1 MAAILKPVFDRIKTP
16 QITAAD
22 KARLAS
28 NIAAVGNKWSSSAFD
43 WYKTW
48 LITELRKLQ
57 KHKCC
62 YCRRVI
68 LFNKGAREIEH
79 IVDKGKHPDYMFE
92 VGNLAL
98 ACKDC
103 NNNKGVKSVLAPA
116 FKLVKGAPYPTDEN
130 SYLWVHPH
138 LHKYSAHIII
148 HQGWV
153 YEAKDMSP
161 QGGAVITKC
170 KLNDLEALE
179 SKNRVAFICA
189 AQTLESAVDRASGLV
204 DEAGIDRICREVAP
218 VLSALWTG
226 KSSKTID
233 DAIRRAHSNVKKI
246 V

>member
-1 MAAILKPVFDRIKTP
+1 MATTLNPVFERIETP
-16 QITAAD
+16 KVTAAD
-22 KARLAS
+22 KLKLAS
-28 NIAAVGNKWSSSAFD
+28 NIAAVGNKWGSSAFG

-48 LITELRKLQ
+48 LIKELRALQ
-57 KHKCC
+57 KDKCC

-79 IVDKGKHPDYMFE
+79 IVDKGKQADYTFE
-92 VGNLAL
+92 VRNLAL

-116 FKLVKGAPYPTDEN
+116 FKLAKGAPYPTSEN

-153 YEAKDMSP
+153 YEARNMSP

-170 KLNDLEALE
+170 KLYDLEALE

-189 AQTLESAVDRASGLV
+189 AQTLESAVERASGFV
-204 DEAGIDRICREVAP
+204 DEAGLDRICREVAP
-218 VLSALWTG
+218 ALSALWAG

-233 DAIRRAHSNVKKI
+233 DAIRRAHGNVEKI
-246 V
+246 G

>member
-1 MAAILKPVFDRIKTP
+1 MAITLNPGFERIDTP
-16 QITAAD
+16 KITAVD
-22 KARLAS
+22 KLKLAS
-28 NIAAVGNKWSSSAFD
+28 NIAAIGNKWGSSAFG

-48 LITELRKLQ
+48 LIKELRALQ
-57 KHKCC
+57 KDKCC

-79 IVDKGKHPDYMFE
+79 IVDKGKKPDYMFE
-92 VGNLAL
+92 VENLAL
-98 ACKDC
+98 SCKDC
-103 NNNKGVKSVLAPA
+103 NNNKGVKSVFAPT
-116 FKLVKGAPYPTDEN
+116 FNLVKGSVYPKSEK

-138 LHKYSAHIII
+138 VHKYSDHIII

-153 YEAKDMSP
+153 YEARNMSP

-170 KLNDLEALE
+170 KLNDLEELE

-204 DEAGIDRICREVAP
+204 DETGLDRICREVAP
-218 VLSALWTG
+218 ALSALWAG
-226 KSSKTID
+226 KPRKTID
-233 DAIRRAHSNVKKI
+233 EAIRRANGNVKKI